1 MPIGIHDARRLANLG
16 RNQRQLLIGNL
27 TYVDLDVQ
35 EFVRREFG
43 ADPPRNNI
51 EVLETL
57 NYARDRALCLIGP
70 VTRLPSI
77 YELPLHRL
85 NPKYP

>member
-16 RNQRQLLIGNL
+16 PNQLQLLIGNL

-35 EFVRREFG
+35 EIVRREFG

-57 NYARDRALCLIGP
+57 NYARDRAGISVCDDSKPSPRIGWWRIHG
-70 VTRLPSI
+70 TNAS
-77 YELPLHRL
+77 
-85 NPKYP
+85 